1 MEILYKRG
9 YVEYHSSLYANVLKD
24 YNLEV
29 PGLRPAFKNMT
40 LYLLR
45 SCKSNLRHALRGG
58 GASHCQLW
66 VADSAGSACTEPAE
80 LASSGSQ
87 GLTQKSLLT
96 ISRMDTYLPASE
108 NRAFKNIENSTR
120 LSSSPRRFLTF

>member
-1 MEILYKRG
+1 
-9 YVEYHSSLYANVLKD
+9 
-24 YNLEV
+24 
-29 PGLRPAFKNMT
+29 MT
-40 LYLLR
+40 LYSLR
-45 SCKSNLRHALRGG
+45 SCKSNLRHALRGGGGG

-108 NRAFKNIENSTR
+108 NRAFKNIENSTTLVR
-120 LSSSPRRFLTF
+120 EDF